1 MTMRREILFIVL
13 LAVVPGTIGAQRITL
28 HELEQILAS
37 PGPGAPSDA
46 TADLGDQVGRDVA
59 LSMRLAALELGERL
73 TPRERTQ
80 LAAKFKLG
88 PLTRSALELLADRSA
103 LLDPPASEFP
113 ALPPPDAEAQR
124 TMVKQASDFV
134 LKALTHLPD
143 FFALL
148 TTTQFDDGARIAGG
162 EILDAT
168 PGMHRVGS
176 STRQITFSDGKEVFD
191 SSRGSLRPA
200 SEPRDHG
207 LESQGEFGAE
217 AATVVLD
224 LEQGSIAFHHWESG
238 ASGPVA
244 VFRYQVPRGSSHYE
258 VKDACHGKLTF
269 HAQPAY
275 HGSLSIDS
283 ANGVL
288 VRFTVETEAGPGD
301 PITHVAS
308 AIEYGRVM
316 LGNRPYFCPLR
327 SVAFTVQEADSCRG
341 SNIRVLPRPVVM
353 LNRIIF
359 SDYHRLGSEVTIMP
373 GDQPPAKP
381 DSQGPPKASAP
392 QPPPVPP
399 S

>member
-1 MTMRREILFIVL
+1 MAMRREILLGLL
-13 LAVVPGTIGAQRITL
+13 LAAVPGTIGAQRITV

-37 PGPGAPSDA
+37 SGPAPA
-46 TADLGDQVGRDVA
+46 TDSGADLGLEVDRDIA
-59 LSMRLAALELGERL
+59 LSTRLATLDLGERL
-73 TPRERTQ
+73 TPTERTQ
-80 LAAKFKLG
+80 FAAKFKLG

-113 ALPPPDAEAQR
+113 ALPRPDADAQR
-124 TMVKQASDFV
+124 TMMKQATDFV

-148 TTTQFDDGARIAGG
+148 TTTQFDDGPRIAGG

-176 STRQITFSDGKEVFD
+176 STREITFSDGKEVFD
-191 SSRGSLRPA
+191 SSRGTLRPA
-200 SEPRDHG
+200 SELRDHG

-224 LEQGSIAFHHWESG
+224 LQQGSIAFHHWESG

-244 VFRYQVPRGSSHYE
+244 VFRYEVPRGSSHYE
-258 VKDACHGKLTF
+258 VKEACHGKLTF

-275 HGSLSIDS
+275 HGSFSIDP
-283 ANGVL
+283 ANGAL
-288 VRFTVETEAGPGD
+288 VRFTLETTASPGD

-308 AIEYGRVM
+308 AIEYGAVT
-316 LGNRPYFCPLR
+316 LGDRPYICPSR
-327 SVAFTVQEADSCRG
+327 SVAFTVEEADSCHE
-341 SNIRVLPRPVVM
+341 SNRRALRRPVAM

-359 SDYHRLGSEVTIMP
+359 SDYHRLGSEVTILP
-373 GDQPPAKP
+373 GEQPPVKP
-381 DSQGPPKASAP
+381 DVQGPPKASAP
-392 QPPPVPP
+392 QPTPVPP